1 MVGIVTDTG
10 NLYAQAAV
18 RTAGQDKEEAMRRLS
33 TGKQLNSASDD
44 AAGVSIAS
52 RHTLN
57 IVALRKAM
65 DNAADAQ
72 NLLATAEGGMVEIEN
87 ILQRVRELIVQGAND
102 TLSPDDRSK
111 VKLEID
117 LLIEEIDRIAET
129 TTWAGEV
136 LFNGVRPAGEL
147 ATTIGEVKNLNFH
160 IGAMSNAANT
170 VGIDLKALTSQALGI
185 KAGVIIP
192 EMTGSATDV
201 APLANSYVVNNA
213 TTTSATLEINYSFNA
228 GDTYSFKI
236 NGHTVSITADAD
248 DGYANNMAG
257 LNAQMVDEI
266 NRISGAQFDGDNNFT
281 QSDLGFYAT
290 LSNTGKVAISY
301 PAPVVGDVVESNN
314 TTTFTVT
321 DANNAQT
328 LTQSTVGNSASLK
341 INGTSVTLP
350 AVASPFSNDAAG
362 WSAQAVQK
370 IEDAGV
376 SGLTFDTTTAGSV
389 TLTSNLVVS
398 DLVTTA
404 QVGDDVGLQIQGS
417 KVSVIGAASVGDSFS
432 LVIPTEAIP
441 NGKTITV
448 TLGATDGTTAAE
460 IASLIKAEISTAMTN
475 DTNFV
480 VEVVDNQDGSLTIVE
495 ATSNG
500 IVVDSNSTANASLV
514 KVENALSTLA
524 EARAELGAMV
534 NRMGSAIENLSS
546 IAVNSEL
553 SLGRIVDA
561 DYAVEMAKFTT
572 AQILEQA
579 AMAMMAQANASKQQV
594 MTLLQG

>member
-213 TTTSATLEINYSFNA
+213 TATSATLEINYSFNA

-266 NRISGAQFDGDNNFT
+266 NRISGAQFDGNNNFT

-301 PAPVVGDVVESNN
+301 PTPVVGDVTDSN
-314 TTTFTVT
+314 TPATFSVT
-321 DANNAQT
+321 NQT
-328 LTQSTVGNSASLK
+328 LTQSTVGNSASLN

>member
-213 TTTSATLEINYSFNA
+213 TATSATLEINYSFNA

-266 NRISGAQFDGDNNFT
+266 NRISGAQFDGSNNFT

-301 PAPVVGDVVESNN
+301 PTPVVGDVTDSN
-314 TTTFTVT
+314 TPATFSVT
-321 DANNAQT
+321 NQT
-328 LTQSTVGNSASLK
+328 LTQSTVGNSASLN

-362 WSAQAVQK
+362 WSAQTVQK

-398 DLVTTA
+398 DLITTA

-417 KVSVIGAASVGDSFS
+417 MVSVIGAASVGDSFS

-441 NGKTITV
+441 NGKTIAV

>member
-213 TTTSATLEINYSFNA
+213 TATSATLEINYSFNA

-266 NRISGAQFDGDNNFT
+266 NRISGAQFDGNNNFT

-301 PAPVVGDVVESNN
+301 PAPVVSD
-314 TTTFTVT
+314 VT
-321 DANNAQT
+321 DSNTPATFSVTNQT
-328 LTQSTVGNSASLK
+328 LTQSTVGNSASLN

-398 DLVTTA
+398 DLITTA

-441 NGKTITV
+441 NGKTIAV

>member
-213 TTTSATLEINYSFNA
+213 TATSATLEINYSFNA

-266 NRISGAQFDGDNNFT
+266 NRISGAQFDGNNNFT

-301 PAPVVGDVVESNN
+301 PAPVVGDVTDSN
-314 TTTFTVT
+314 TPATFSVT
-321 DANNAQT
+321 NQT

-362 WSAQAVQK
+362 WSAQTVQK

-398 DLVTTA
+398 DLITTA

-441 NGKTITV
+441 NGKTIAV

>member
-213 TTTSATLEINYSFNA
+213 TATSATLEINYSFNA

-266 NRISGAQFDGDNNFT
+266 NRISGAQFDGNNNFT

-301 PAPVVGDVVESNN
+301 PAPVVGDVTDSN
-314 TTTFTVT
+314 TPATFSVT
-321 DANNAQT
+321 NQT
-328 LTQSTVGNSASLK
+328 LTQSTVGNSASLN

-362 WSAQAVQK
+362 WSAQTVQK

-441 NGKTITV
+441 NGKTIAV

>member
-72 NLLATAEGGMVEIEN
+72 NLLSTAEGGMVEIEN

-185 KAGVIIP
+185 KAGVSIP

-213 TTTSATLEINYSFNA
+213 TATSANLEINYSFNA

-266 NRISGAQFDGDNNFT
+266 NRISGAQFDGSNNFT

-301 PAPVVGDVVESNN
+301 PTPVVGDVTDSN
-314 TTTFTVT
+314 TPATFSVT
-321 DANNAQT
+321 NQT

>member
-213 TTTSATLEINYSFNA
+213 TATSATLEINYSFNA

-266 NRISGAQFDGDNNFT
+266 NRISGAQFDGNNNFT

-301 PAPVVGDVVESNN
+301 PAPVVGDVTDSN
-314 TTTFTVT
+314 TPATFSVT
-321 DANNAQT
+321 NQT

-441 NGKTITV
+441 NGKTIAV

>member
-213 TTTSATLEINYSFNA
+213 TATSATLEINYSFNA

-266 NRISGAQFDGDNNFT
+266 NRISGAQFDGNNNFT

-301 PAPVVGDVVESNN
+301 PAPVVGDVTDSN
-314 TTTFTVT
+314 TPATFSVT
-321 DANNAQT
+321 NQT
-328 LTQSTVGNSASLK
+328 LTQSTVGNSASLN

-441 NGKTITV
+441 NGKTIAV

>member
-213 TTTSATLEINYSFNA
+213 TATSATLEINYSFNA

-266 NRISGAQFDGDNNFT
+266 NRISGAQFDGNNNFT

-301 PAPVVGDVVESNN
+301 PTPVVGDVTDSN
-314 TTTFTVT
+314 TPATFSVT
-321 DANNAQT
+321 NQT
-328 LTQSTVGNSASLK
+328 LTQSTVGNSASLN

-362 WSAQAVQK
+362 WSAQTVQK

-398 DLVTTA
+398 DLITTA

-417 KVSVIGAASVGDSFS
+417 MVSVIGAASVGDSFS

-441 NGKTITV
+441 NGKTIAV

>member
-213 TTTSATLEINYSFNA
+213 TATSANLEINYSFNA

-266 NRISGAQFDGDNNFT
+266 NRISGAQFDGSNNFT

-301 PAPVVGDVVESNN
+301 PAPVVSD
-314 TTTFTVT
+314 VT
-321 DANNAQT
+321 DSNTPATFSVTNQT

>member
-213 TTTSATLEINYSFNA
+213 TATSATLEINYSFNA

-266 NRISGAQFDGDNNFT
+266 NRISGAQFDGNNIFT

-301 PAPVVGDVVESNN
+301 PAPVVSD
-314 TTTFTVT
+314 VT
-321 DANNAQT
+321 DSNTPATFSVTNQT
-328 LTQSTVGNSASLK
+328 LTQSTVGNSASLN

-362 WSAQAVQK
+362 WSAQTVQK

-398 DLVTTA
+398 DLITTA

-441 NGKTITV
+441 NGKTIAV

>member
-213 TTTSATLEINYSFNA
+213 TATSATLEINYSFNA

-266 NRISGAQFDGDNNFT
+266 NRISGAQFDGNNIFT

-301 PAPVVGDVVESNN
+301 PAPVVGDVTDSN
-314 TTTFTVT
+314 TPATFSVT
-321 DANNAQT
+321 NQT
-328 LTQSTVGNSASLK
+328 LTQSTVGNSASLN

-362 WSAQAVQK
+362 WSAQTVQK

-398 DLVTTA
+398 DLITTA

-441 NGKTITV
+441 NGKTIAV

>member
-213 TTTSATLEINYSFNA
+213 TATSATLEINYSFNA

-266 NRISGAQFDGDNNFT
+266 NRISGAQFDGNNNFT

-301 PAPVVGDVVESNN
+301 PAPVVSD
-314 TTTFTVT
+314 VT
-321 DANNAQT
+321 DSNTPATFSVTNQT
-328 LTQSTVGNSASLK
+328 LTQSTVGNSASLN

-362 WSAQAVQK
+362 WSAQTVQK

-398 DLVTTA
+398 DLITTA

-441 NGKTITV
+441 NGKTIAV

>member
-213 TTTSATLEINYSFNA
+213 TATSATLEINYSFNA

-266 NRISGAQFDGDNNFT
+266 NRISGAQFDGSNNFT

-301 PAPVVGDVVESNN
+301 PTPVVGDVTDSN
-314 TTTFTVT
+314 TPATFSVT
-321 DANNAQT
+321 NQT
-328 LTQSTVGNSASLK
+328 LTQSTVGNSASLN

-362 WSAQAVQK
+362 WSAQTVQK

-441 NGKTITV
+441 NGKTIAV

>member
-1 MVGIVTDTG
+1 M
-10 NLYAQAAV
+10 
-18 RTAGQDKEEAMRRLS
+18 
-33 TGKQLNSASDD
+33 
-44 AAGVSIAS
+44 
-52 RHTLN
+52 
-57 IVALRKAM
+57 
-65 DNAADAQ
+65 
-72 NLLATAEGGMVEIEN
+72 
-87 ILQRVRELIVQGAND
+87 
-102 TLSPDDRSK
+102 
-111 VKLEID
+111 
-117 LLIEEIDRIAET
+117 
-129 TTWAGEV
+129 
-136 LFNGVRPAGEL
+136 
-147 ATTIGEVKNLNFH
+147 
-160 IGAMSNAANT
+160 
-170 VGIDLKALTSQALGI
+170 
-185 KAGVIIP
+185 
-192 EMTGSATDV
+192 
-201 APLANSYVVNNA
+201 
-213 TTTSATLEINYSFNA
+213 
-228 GDTYSFKI
+228 
-236 NGHTVSITADAD
+236 
-248 DGYANNMAG
+248 
-257 LNAQMVDEI
+257 
-266 NRISGAQFDGDNNFT
+266 
-281 QSDLGFYAT
+281 
-290 LSNTGKVAISY
+290 
-301 PAPVVGDVVESNN
+301 
-314 TTTFTVT
+314 
-321 DANNAQT
+321 
-328 LTQSTVGNSASLK
+328 
-341 INGTSVTLP
+341 
-350 AVASPFSNDAAG
+350 
-362 WSAQAVQK
+362 
-370 IEDAGV
+370 
-376 SGLTFDTTTAGSV
+376 
-389 TLTSNLVVS
+389 
-398 DLVTTA
+398 
-404 QVGDDVGLQIQGS
+404 GLQIQGS

>member
-213 TTTSATLEINYSFNA
+213 TATSATLEINYSFNA

-266 NRISGAQFDGDNNFT
+266 NRISGAQFDGNNNFT

-301 PAPVVGDVVESNN
+301 PAPVVGDVTDSN
-314 TTTFTVT
+314 TPATFSVT
-321 DANNAQT
+321 NQT
-328 LTQSTVGNSASLK
+328 LTQSTVGNSASLN

-362 WSAQAVQK
+362 WSAQTVQK

-398 DLVTTA
+398 DLITTA

>member
-213 TTTSATLEINYSFNA
+213 TATSATLEINYSFNA

-266 NRISGAQFDGDNNFT
+266 NRISGAQFDGNNNFT

-301 PAPVVGDVVESNN
+301 PAPVVGDVTDSN
-314 TTTFTVT
+314 TPATFSVT
-321 DANNAQT
+321 NQT
-328 LTQSTVGNSASLK
+328 LTQSTVGNSASLN

-362 WSAQAVQK
+362 WSAQTVQK

-398 DLVTTA
+398 DLITTA

-441 NGKTITV
+441 NGKTIAV